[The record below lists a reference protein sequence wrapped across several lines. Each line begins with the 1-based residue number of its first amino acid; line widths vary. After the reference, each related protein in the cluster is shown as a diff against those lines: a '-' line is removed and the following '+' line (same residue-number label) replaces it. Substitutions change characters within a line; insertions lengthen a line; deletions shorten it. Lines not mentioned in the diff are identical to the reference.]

1 MKVRNLIISYDE
13 HKCRI
18 GEQNGTLKT
27 VSIVEMLPDGKKKT
41 VHSDIHFESRD
52 KRQEYKTLLNLFRRS
67 QAGAE
72 RRAA

>member
-1 MKVRNLIISYDE
+1 MKVCNLIISYDE

-41 VHSDIHFESRD
+41 VHSDIRFESQD